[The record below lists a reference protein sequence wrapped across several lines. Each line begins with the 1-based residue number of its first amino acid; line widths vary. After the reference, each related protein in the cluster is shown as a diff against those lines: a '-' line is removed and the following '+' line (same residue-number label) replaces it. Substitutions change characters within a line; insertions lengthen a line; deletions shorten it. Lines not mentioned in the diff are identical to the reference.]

1 MAEWLTHI
9 ITGGLG
15 PLIFLV
21 GYHTQSNKNRKGRKA
36 KKERPILPEE
46 KTCLPS
52 HPEFQSA
59 LKDLCKNQMRNRSL
73 HLWHIWSQV
82 GRKQSSIL
90 QVVNTM
96 HQRGHNITL
105 LTEQMEQIKILP
117 FSDRSSKLS
126 PLKRADWLWL
136 GLKILVCA
144 LIGLWVLGMIY
155 HWLHIQTL

>member
-1 MAEWLTHI
+1 MISLQGFPGGSDSNESAWRFRRLGLDPWVRKIPWRREWQPTPISLPEEFHGQRTGNSPWGYKELNMAEGLTHI

-15 PLIFLV
+15 PLIFLA

-73 HLWHIWSQV
+73 HL
-82 GRKQSSIL
+82 
-90 QVVNTM
+90 
-96 HQRGHNITL
+96 
-105 LTEQMEQIKILP
+105 
-117 FSDRSSKLS
+117 
-126 PLKRADWLWL
+126 
-136 GLKILVCA
+136 
-144 LIGLWVLGMIY
+144 
-155 HWLHIQTL
+155 